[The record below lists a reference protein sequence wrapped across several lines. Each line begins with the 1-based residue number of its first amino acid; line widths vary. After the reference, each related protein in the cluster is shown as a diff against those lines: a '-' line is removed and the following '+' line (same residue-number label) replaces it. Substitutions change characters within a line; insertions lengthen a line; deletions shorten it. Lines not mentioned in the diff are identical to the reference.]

1 MQKGFITLIFVLMG
15 VILGFN
21 IKALQQQNE
30 SGQDKLNSER
40 EEQRDAEIE
49 KINNTKSS
57 RTHKRKVAP
66 ATFITDTELRT
77 IELFETA
84 APSVVFITTSTVRQ
98 DYYSMKV
105 TEIPEGTGS
114 GFIWNEE
121 GHIVTN
127 FHVIESV
134 VTRRGG
140 KVTVT
145 LSDQSSWEAEV
156 IGVEPNKDLA
166 VLKIIAPKEKIVPLP
181 IANSSSLRVGQSVF
195 AIGNPFGLDQTLTTG
210 VISALGREIDS
221 RSGIPI
227 EDVIQ
232 TDAAIN
238 PGNSGGPLLDS
249 SGRLIGVNTAIYS
262 PSGAYAGIGFSIPVD
277 VVNWIVPDLIEYG
290 EVRRPILGVALFP
303 DQYHEE
309 KGAMIRAVSPGSPAE
324 KVGLKGIIRAKN
336 GGYSYGDII
345 KSIDGKEV
353 GNSADLILNLERY
366 NPGDAIQVEFERDG
380 KRLDVELKLGS
391 SVK

>member
-1 MQKGFITLIFVLMG
+1 
-15 VILGFN
+15 
-21 IKALQQQNE
+21 
-30 SGQDKLNSER
+30 
-40 EEQRDAEIE
+40 
-49 KINNTKSS
+49 
-57 RTHKRKVAP
+57 
-66 ATFITDTELRT
+66 
-77 IELFETA
+77 
-84 APSVVFITTSTVRQ
+84 
-98 DYYSMKV
+98 MKV

-114 GFIWNEE
+114 GFIWNEQ

-134 VTRRGG
+134 LQRRGG

-145 LSDQSSWEAEV
+145 LSDQSTWDAEV
-156 IGVEPNKDLA
+156 IGVEPRKDLA
-166 VLKIIAPKEKIVPLP
+166 VLQISAPQEKIVPLP
-181 IANSSSLRVGQSVF
+181 IASSSSMRVGQSVY

-221 RSGIPI
+221 KSGIPI
-227 EDVIQ
+227 RDVIQ

-277 VVNWIVPDLIEYG
+277 VVNWIIPDLIQYG
-290 EVRRPILGVALFP
+290 EVRRPILGVDLLP
-303 DQYHEE
+303 DQYHDE
-309 KGAMIRAVSPGSPAE
+309 KGAMIKAVAPGSPAE
-324 KVGLKGIIRAKN
+324 AAGLKGIVRAAN

-345 KSIDGKEV
+345 KSINGEEV
-353 GNSADLILNLERY
+353 ETSSDLILSLEKY
-366 NPGDAIQVEFERDG
+366 NPGDEIEVDYEREG
-380 KRLDVELKLGS
+380 KRVQKKLILGS